1 MPLGRPRTLGRMT
14 SPVVEQIQAALATV
28 KDPEIKRPITELGMV
43 ESVAVDA
50 RGRASI
56 KVLLTV
62 AGCPL
67 KDTINRDVTAAV
79 SAVPGVTEVDLELGV
94 MSPEQRAGLGELLRG
109 GQAARE
115 IPFAQPGSLTKVFAI
130 ASGKGGVGKSS
141 VTVNLALA
149 MAAQGLK
156 VGIVDADIYG
166 HSVPAMLGV
175 ADTRPT
181 QVEDLI
187 MPVPTPSGVSVIS
200 IGQLKPRRDQVVAWR
215 GPMLDRAL
223 VQMLA
228 DVYWGDLDALLLDLP
243 PGTGDMAISLG
254 QHLPNAEVVVV
265 TTPQEAAAE
274 VAERAGTM
282 ASMMHQR
289 VVGVVENMSYL
300 EWTSPETGTEHQI
313 DVFGS
318 GGGERVA
325 STLSGRLGYDVP
337 LLGQVPLDVRL
348 REGGDMGT
356 PVVQAHPESGAAKS
370 LVQIAERLAGRSR
383 GLAGLQLGLTPTS
396 KF

>member
-1 MPLGRPRTLGRMT
+1 MSSTLLEQ
-14 SPVVEQIQAALATV
+14 VEAALATV
-28 KDPEIKRPITELGMV
+28 NDPEIKRPITELGMV
-43 ESVAVDA
+43 DSVEVDDA
-50 RGRASI
+50 GVAHLT
-56 KVLLTV
+56 VLLTV
-62 AGCPL
+62 AGCPM

-79 SAVPGVTEVDLELGV
+79 GAVDGITGVDLSLGV
-94 MSPEQRAGLGELLRG
+94 MSAEQRAGLQEVLRG
-109 GQAARE
+109 GQAQRE

-156 VGIVDADIYG
+156 VGVVDADIYG
-166 HSVPAMLGV
+166 HSVPAMLAV
-175 ADTRPT
+175 ADQRPT

-200 IGQLKPRRDQVVAWR
+200 IGMLKPRRDQVVAWR

-228 DVYWGDLDALLLDLP
+228 DVYWGDLDVLLLDLP
-243 PGTGDMAISLG
+243 PGTGDVAISLG
-254 QHLPNAEVVVV
+254 QHLPGAEVVVV

-289 VVGVVENMSYL
+289 VVGVLENMSYL
-300 EWTSPETGTEHQI
+300 PCPHCAEQGTEHRLEI
-313 DVFGS
+313 FGA

-325 STLSGRLGYDVP
+325 ATLSSRFGYDVP
-337 LLGQVPLDVRL
+337 VLGQVPIDLSL
-348 REGGDMGT
+348 REGGDAGK
-356 PVVQAHPESGAAKS
+356 PVVESDPTSPGAQVLTA
-370 LVQIAERLAGRSR
+370 VAERLAGRGR
-383 GLAGLQLGLTPTS
+383 GLAGMQLGLTPTS

>member
-1 MPLGRPRTLGRMT
+1 MST
-14 SPVVEQIQAALATV
+14 SLLDRVNAALATV
-28 KDPEIKRPITELGMV
+28 NDPEIKRPITELGMV
-43 ESVAVDA
+43 DSVEVGDDGHVAV
-50 RGRASI
+50 

-67 KDTINRDVTAAV
+67 KDTINRDVTTAV
-79 SAVPGVTEVDLELGV
+79 GAVDGVTGVDLELGV
-94 MSPEQRAGLGELLRG
+94 MTAEQRAGLKEVLSG
-109 GQAARE
+109 GQAQRE
-115 IPFAQPGSLTKVFAI
+115 IPFARPGSLTKVFAI

-149 MAAQGLK
+149 MAKQGLK
-156 VGIVDADIYG
+156 VGVVDADIYG

-175 ADTRPT
+175 ADERPT
-181 QVEDLI
+181 QVDDLI
-187 MPVPTPSGVSVIS
+187 MPVPTSSGLSVIS
-200 IGQLKPRRDQVVAWR
+200 IGMLKPRRDQVVAWR

-228 DVYWGDLDALLLDLP
+228 DVYWGDLDVLLLDLP

-254 QHLPNAEVVVV
+254 QHLPGAEVVVV

-289 VVGVVENMSYL
+289 VVGVVENMSFL
-300 EWTSPETGTEHQI
+300 ACPHCGPSHEI

-318 GGGERVA
+318 GGGDRVA
-325 STLSGRLGYDVP
+325 ETLSQRFGYDVP
-337 LLGQVPLDVRL
+337 VLGRIPLETSL
-348 REGGDMGT
+348 REGGDVGKPIVDADPT
-356 PVVQAHPESGAAKS
+356 APAAVVLTG
-370 LVQIAERLAGRSR
+370 VAERLAGRGR
-383 GLAGLQLGLTPTS
+383 GLAGMQLGLTPANRL
-396 KF
+396 

>member
-1 MPLGRPRTLGRMT
+1 MVMSSPLLDR
-14 SPVVEQIQAALATV
+14 VNAALATV
-28 KDPEIKRPITELGMV
+28 NDPEIKRPITELGMV
-43 ESVAVDA
+43 DTVEIDDA
-50 RGRASI
+50 GVVHLT
-56 KVLLTV
+56 VLLTV

-67 KDTINRDVTAAV
+67 KDTINRDVTTAV
-79 SAVPGVTEVDLELGV
+79 GGVEGVTGVDLTLGV
-94 MSPEQRAGLGELLRG
+94 MTAEQRSGLQQTLRG
-109 GQAARE
+109 GQAQRE
-115 IPFAQPGSLTKVFAI
+115 IPFAQPGSLTKVYAI

-141 VTVNLALA
+141 VTVNLAIALA
-149 MAAQGLK
+149 QQGLK
-156 VGIVDADIYG
+156 VGVVDADIYG

-175 ADTRPT
+175 ADERPT

-187 MPVPTPSGVSVIS
+187 MPVPTASGVSVIS
-200 IGQLKPRRDQVVAWR
+200 IGMLKPRRDQVVAWR

-243 PGTGDMAISLG
+243 PGTGDIAISLG
-254 QHLPNAEVVVV
+254 QHLPGAEVVVV

-300 EWTSPETGTEHQI
+300 PCPHCAETGTDHRLEI
-313 DVFGS
+313 FGT

-325 STLSGRLGYDVP
+325 KTLSDRFGYDVP
-337 LLGQVPLDVRL
+337 VLGEIPIDISL
-348 REGGDMGT
+348 REGGDVGKPIVEADPT
-356 PVVQAHPESGAAKS
+356 APGAVA
-370 LVQIAERLAGRSR
+370 LTAIATRLAGRGR

-396 KF
+396 KS

>member
-1 MPLGRPRTLGRMT
+1 MSTPLLD
-14 SPVVEQIQAALATV
+14 QIQAALATV
-28 KDPEIKRPITELGMV
+28 NDPEIKRPITELGMV
-43 ESVAVDA
+43 DSVEVDA
-50 RGRASI
+50 AGVAQI
-56 KVLLTV
+56 TVLLTV

-79 SAVPGVTEVDLELGV
+79 SGVSGITGVDLTLGV
-94 MSPEQRAGLGELLRG
+94 MTAEQRSGLQETLRN
-109 GQAARE
+109 GQAQRE
-115 IPFAQPGSLTKVFAI
+115 IPFAQPGSLTKVLAI

-149 MAAQGLK
+149 MAKQGLK
-156 VGIVDADIYG
+156 VGVVDADIYG

-175 ADTRPT
+175 ADHRPT
-181 QVEDLI
+181 QVDDLI

-200 IGQLKPRRDQVVAWR
+200 IGMLKPRRDQVVAWR

-228 DVYWGDLDALLLDLP
+228 DVYWGDLDVLLLDLP
-243 PGTGDMAISLG
+243 PGTGDVAISLG
-254 QHLPNAEVVVV
+254 QHLPGAEVVVV

-289 VVGVVENMSYL
+289 VVGVVENMSFL
-300 EWTSPETGTEHQI
+300 PCPHCAEEGTEHRLEI
-313 DVFGS
+313 FGS

-325 STLSGRLGYDVP
+325 ATLSERFGYDVP
-337 LLGQVPLDVRL
+337 VLGQVPIDVSL
-348 REGGDMGT
+348 REGGDAGKPIVDSDPT
-356 PVVQAHPESGAAKS
+356 APGAVA
-370 LVQIAERLAGRSR
+370 LTAVATRLAGRGR
-383 GLAGLQLGLTPTS
+383 GLAGMQLGLTPTS